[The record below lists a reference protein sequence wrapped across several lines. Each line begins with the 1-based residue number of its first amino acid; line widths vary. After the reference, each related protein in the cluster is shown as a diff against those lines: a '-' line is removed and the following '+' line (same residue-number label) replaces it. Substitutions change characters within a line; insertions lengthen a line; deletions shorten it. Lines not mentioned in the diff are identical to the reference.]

1 MRRLAFLVLALAFV
15 LVACGEGRDLREVVT
30 GTGDITAP
38 RIKVPGQILGLAV
51 QPEDIANQ
59 VKSVDRPYV
68 DSVGMFS
75 LREEDLLR
83 ATYQVARFNGLA
95 RPEEKKF
102 RDEIIGLVGSSD
114 PQEIRVNDTIVYST
128 AGNQQQVY
136 LWFKGNGYFV
146 LSVHQDFEFPRTL
159 LRRVVSLPI
168 TL

>member
-1 MRRLAFLVLALAFV
+1 MRRFALLVLALAFV
-15 LVACGEGRDLREVVT
+15 LVSCGEGRNIREAVT

-38 RIKVPGQILGLAV
+38 RIRIPGQILGLTV
-51 QPEDIANQ
+51 HPEDVSAQ
-59 VKSVDRPYV
+59 VKTVDRPYV

-75 LREEDLLR
+75 LREGDLLR
-83 ATYQVARFNGLA
+83 ATFQVARFNGLA
-95 RPEEKKF
+95 RPEEKSF
-102 RDEIIGLVGSSD
+102 RGEIIGLVGSSE

>member
-1 MRRLAFLVLALAFV
+1 MRRLTFLVLALAFV

-51 QPEDIANQ
+51 QPEDISSQ

-83 ATYQVARFNGLA
+83 ATFQVARFNGLA

-102 RDEIIGLVGSSD
+102 RNEIIGLVGSSD

-159 LRRVVSLPI
+159 LRRVVTLPI